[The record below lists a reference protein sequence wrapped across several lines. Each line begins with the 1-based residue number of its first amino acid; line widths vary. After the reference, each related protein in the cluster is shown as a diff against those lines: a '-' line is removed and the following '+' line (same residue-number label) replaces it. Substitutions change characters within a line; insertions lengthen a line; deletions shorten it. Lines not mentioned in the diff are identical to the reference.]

1 MKKTL
6 VPCPIAL
13 PLTAAILLFAV
24 AGCQRDDARVYRV
37 DKKDSAPPLPDTT
50 LTNPGTEL
58 PPGHPDLPPAA
69 AAAPLTWT
77 TPAGWTEA
85 TPTEIRVASFKIN
98 QDGKQADVSV
108 IPLGGMAG
116 GDDAN
121 VNRWRGQ
128 VGLPPVASEELKKAA
143 EPVEVDGQAGS
154 LYDVAGTNPAAGEAS
169 RIIGVIQHREDTAWF
184 FKMTG
189 DDTLVEAQKPAFIAF
204 LKSVKILE
212 NVPPANGLPASA
224 LPPGH
229 PALGAMPGGMGNTA
243 VDTSAPIS
251 KDGQPNWDVPT
262 GWKEVSG
269 GQFLVAKFLLSNG
282 DAAAAAVNVSRSA
295 GNGGGLAANVNRWR
309 GQLGLTPVVDV
320 MTSPVTIATGSAVM
334 VDLNGTNPQTRQ
346 LARLV
351 GVIVTQGEDTWIYKL
366 MGDAAVVES
375 QKDAFLKFV
384 QGVKY

>member
-1 MKKTL
+1 MKKKL

-58 PPGHPDLPPAA
+58 PPGHPDLPPAAA

-128 VGLPPVASEELKKAA
+128 VGLPPVASEELKKR
-143 EPVEVDGQAGS
+143 PSQSKWMVRRDRFMMSQARIPRR
-154 LYDVAGTNPAAGEAS
+154 ARHRAS
-169 RIIGVIQHREDTAWF
+169 
-184 FKMTG
+184 
-189 DDTLVEAQKPAFIAF
+189 
-204 LKSVKILE
+204 
-212 NVPPANGLPASA
+212 SA
-224 LPPGH
+224 
-229 PALGAMPGGMGNTA
+229 
-243 VDTSAPIS
+243 
-251 KDGQPNWDVPT
+251 
-262 GWKEVSG
+262 
-269 GQFLVAKFLLSNG
+269 
-282 DAAAAAVNVSRSA
+282 
-295 GNGGGLAANVNRWR
+295 
-309 GQLGLTPVVDV
+309 
-320 MTSPVTIATGSAVM
+320 
-334 VDLNGTNPQTRQ
+334 
-346 LARLV
+346 
-351 GVIVTQGEDTWIYKL
+351 
-366 MGDAAVVES
+366 
-375 QKDAFLKFV
+375 
-384 QGVKY
+384 